1 MGIDPHSLM
10 FLGVSVAVL
19 LVGPG
24 IHRVAAREPVTM
36 AALDNFVLVAIV
48 GLVALE
54 IVPGALQ
61 LAGLPALL
69 ALLFGVL
76 GPALADGP
84 LHRAARGT
92 HRTALVLA
100 ILGMAIHSFT
110 DGLALASA
118 HVAGGRSHA
127 LEIAVI
133 AHQLPVAVA
142 VWWLLSPAGL
152 LRASAAMLLLGLATV
167 LGFLLAD
174 RSLEALAPAWLGILQ
189 GLFAGLL
196 LHVVAHRTHTA
207 DPDRRSRIAASLGGL
222 AGLGLLALLIRDAG
236 HSHDGDPLSRV
247 LLAAT
252 ELGRASAPALLL
264 GLLLLALLAAWAPA
278 PRSLLRTSPA
288 GPLLQAVRGLAL
300 GLLRPAHARP
310 VLPELRAQQAQGT
323 PASASLAYLIAA
335 PTLGID
341 ALLLSLPLL
350 GGGMTLA
357 RGLGAVVLALI
368 VGRVVGGQAERG
380 GRIEVNEHV
389 PAPRGRRVAIQDALA
404 AIDAALPWLALGL
417 LLAAMLVPWL
427 SPGAATTNSVVS
439 PTAIVSPTIPT
450 WLQIPLIAAIGLP
463 AHLCAAGVTPVIA
476 VLLAAGLSPGAG
488 LAFLLTGPAL
498 GIATQR
504 LLTEIHGP
512 RVARLNLVLVFVIAV
527 GLGLALDLALDLT
540 LGATLFAPALLG
552 LLGPDVHSHGGHAEA
567 GDLAGDLALIV
578 LLALMLVSLLR
589 QTPQQ
594 FLRRLWVREPD
605 VQADHADH
613 ADHHHSH
620 QAAQGRWHTPGAHF
634 SSRGPHTP

>member
-1 MGIDPHSLM
+1 
-10 FLGVSVAVL
+10 
-19 LVGPG
+19 
-24 IHRVAAREPVTM
+24 M
-36 AALDNFVLVAIV
+36 AALA
-48 GLVALE
+48 
-54 IVPGALQ
+54 
-61 LAGLPALL
+61 
-69 ALLFGVL
+69 
-76 GPALADGP
+76 
-84 LHRAARGT
+84 
-92 HRTALVLA
+92 
-100 ILGMAIHSFT
+100 
-110 DGLALASA
+110 
-118 HVAGGRSHA
+118 
-127 LEIAVI
+127 
-133 AHQLPVAVA
+133 
-142 VWWLLSPAGL
+142 AGL

-207 DPDRRSRIAASLGGL
+207 DADRRSRIAASLGGL

-357 RGLGAVVLALI
+357 RGLGAVVLALQSSAKWSAARPSAAAEPRSTNMYLHP
-368 VGRVVGGQAERG
+368 GVVGSRF
-380 GRIEVNEHV
+380 RS
-389 PAPRGRRVAIQDALA
+389 ALA
-404 AIDAALPWLALGL
+404 AMNAALPWLALGL
-417 LLAAMLVPWL
+417 LLAATLAPWL
-427 SPGAATTNSVVS
+427 SPGATTTNSLVS
-439 PTAIVSPTIPT
+439 PTTIVSPTIPT
-450 WLQIPLIAAIGLP
+450 WLQIPLITAIGLP

-476 VLLAAGLSPGAG
+476 VLLAAGLTPERPSRFSSRGPPSASPPSACS
-488 LAFLLTGPAL
+488 P
-498 GIATQR
+498 
-504 LLTEIHGP
+504 IHGP
-512 RVARLNLVLVFVIAV
+512 RIARLNLVLVFVIAV
-527 GLGLALDLALDLT
+527 GLGLALDLALALAPR
-540 LGATLFAPALLG
+540 ATLFVPALLVYSD
-552 LLGPDVHSHGGHAEA
+552 PMCTAMA
-567 GDLAGDLALIV
+567 ATPTQGDLAGDLALIV

-589 QTPQQ
+589 QTRSSSCAGSGSANRMSKPTTPTIITVIRQRRAAGTLRART
-594 FLRRLWVREPD
+594 FLRAAPIPHDIELGCAVFIISRFLPFYYRCCFSWSVRARPRIGQD
-605 VQADHADH
+605 LL
-613 ADHHHSH
+613 H
-620 QAAQGRWHTPGAHF
+620 QERAAQLKHGRR
-634 SSRGPHTP
+634 RGPR